1 LSVELA
7 VSGSGP
13 DFVDRL
19 AVRARNGDRQAFDQL
34 VERYHG
40 RLFRFAY
47 RVLSDKAEAE
57 DAVQEAF
64 VRAYRALATYRPE
77 GFFTS
82 WIYRITLNECRRRVR
97 QRETS
102 VPLDEAKQEAGA
114 SDPMGAVLRGDRDRR
129 LREAIRALPE
139 HYRIVLMLFYFEELS
154 VEEIAK
160 AMSLGVS
167 AVKVRLHRGR
177 NRLAERLT
185 ATL

>member
-1 LSVELA
+1 
-7 VSGSGP
+7 
-13 DFVDRL
+13 
-19 AVRARNGDRQAFDQL
+19 
-34 VERYHG
+34 
-40 RLFRFAY
+40 
-47 RVLSDKAEAE
+47 
-57 DAVQEAF
+57 
-64 VRAYRALATYRPE
+64 
-77 GFFTS
+77 
-82 WIYRITLNECRRRVR
+82 VR